1 MIYSIPTSSEVKIID
16 FGCATYEHEKHSGII
31 NTRQYRAPEVIL
43 GGKDW
48 DYKSDIWCV
57 ACILIEIYS
66 GNLLFPTK
74 STLDH
79 IAMIEKI
86 IGPLPEHMIKLS
98 TCTEIIDVVEIE
110 VLQHKKSKT
119 HSKAKNSKVKVVK
132 INKLKIRNY
141 SNVEG
146 LRSLDDIIKEP
157 KHAIF
162 KDFLRYLLQIDP
174 ALRPCSSQILNHEFF
189 RTSFQD
195 SLSTANKLI
204 NK

>member
-1 MIYSIPTSSEVKIID
+1 MNTEVKIID

-48 DYKSDIWCV
+48 DFKSDIWCV

-74 STLDH
+74 STIDH

-86 IGPLPEHMIKLS
+86 VGPIPEHMILQS
-98 TCTEIIDVVEIE
+98 NCPEIIESDEVE
-110 VLQHKKSKT
+110 VSQPKKT
-119 HSKAKNSKVKVVK
+119 KVKKQKENEVK
-132 INKLKIRNY
+132 IKKLKTRTQSKI
-141 SNVEG
+141 EG
-146 LRSLDDIIKEP
+146 LRTLDDIIKDP

-162 KDFLRYLLQIDP
+162 KEFLKYLLQIDP
-174 ALRPCSSQILNHEFF
+174 EVRPCSTEILSHKFF
-189 RTSFQD
+189 QAVFND
-195 SLSTANKLI
+195 SISAANKII